1 MVDFDGWDVGFEVVI
16 VDVIGVEINGVSGSG

>member
-16 VDVIGVEINGVSGSG
+16 VDIIGVQINGVSGGG

>member
-16 VDVIGVEINGVSGSG
+16 VDAIRKEINGVSGGG